1 MTSLLDAD
9 LLTEAAA
16 DLLAVALQLNPAAGQ
31 PELLNLT
38 MASLGALSPQT
49 PDAWL
54 EMALQRVAE
63 REGLISHPQ
72 QTGC

>member
-1 MTSLLDAD
+1 MTSLIDAD

-16 DLLAVALQLNPAAGQ
+16 DLLAVALQLNPAAAQ

-63 REGLISHPQ
+63 REGLISSELP
-72 QTGC
+72 

>member
-1 MTSLLDAD
+1 MTSLIDAD

-16 DLLAVALQLNPAAGQ
+16 DLLAVALQLNPAAAQ

-63 REGLISHPQ
+63 RER
-72 QTGC
+72 